1 MFFEE
6 GCLDRNA
13 SIIRKVPL
21 FYKRPNLTEMN
32 RVYLQLVTVTLSPLD
47 LSPSEPIPVDV
58 PTVPEPTVP
67 EPKIVS
73 VPSASEPTAEQ
84 KEEGITDSFNPLL
97 LEDACLK
104 RGCSDDVDVNF
115 WKAVSESNMATIR
128 LILSERPHYNYS
140 WCKSRSGLINRNED
154 GETPLHVATL
164 TDNIEM
170 VLFVLWR

>member
-1 MFFEE
+1 
-6 GCLDRNA
+6 
-13 SIIRKVPL
+13 
-21 FYKRPNLTEMN
+21 MN

-58 PTVPEPTVP
+58 PTVP

-104 RGCSDDVDVNF
+104 LGVV
-115 WKAVSESNMATIR
+115 
-128 LILSERPHYNYS
+128 
-140 WCKSRSGLINRNED
+140 
-154 GETPLHVATL
+154 L
-164 TDNIEM
+164 TM
-170 VLFVLWR
+170 

>member
-104 RGCSDDVDVNF
+104 LGVV
-115 WKAVSESNMATIR
+115 
-128 LILSERPHYNYS
+128 
-140 WCKSRSGLINRNED
+140 
-154 GETPLHVATL
+154 L
-164 TDNIEM
+164 TM
-170 VLFVLWR
+170 

>member
-1 MFFEE
+1 MNRGLFFEE

-47 LSPSEPIPVDV
+47 LSPSEPIPVDF
-58 PTVPEPTVP
+58 PTVPEPEPEPEP

-84 KEEGITDSFNPLL
+84 KEEGIADSFNPLL

-104 RGCSDDVDVNF
+104 LGVV
-115 WKAVSESNMATIR
+115 
-128 LILSERPHYNYS
+128 
-140 WCKSRSGLINRNED
+140 
-154 GETPLHVATL
+154 L
-164 TDNIEM
+164 TM
-170 VLFVLWR
+170 

>member
-1 MFFEE
+1 MNRGLFFEE

-58 PTVPEPTVP
+58 ATVPEPEPEP

-84 KEEGITDSFNPLL
+84 KEEGIADSFNPLL

-104 RGCSDDVDVNF
+104 LGVV
-115 WKAVSESNMATIR
+115 
-128 LILSERPHYNYS
+128 
-140 WCKSRSGLINRNED
+140 
-154 GETPLHVATL
+154 L
-164 TDNIEM
+164 TM
-170 VLFVLWR
+170 